1 MAKLVKVSEL
11 VKADEPKRMVQLVK
25 VTKQLVLSSQTGEN
39 YLSKQNTEKGQRY
52 FLKCLQK
59 SLIN

>member
-25 VTKQLVLSSQTGEN
+25 VTKQLVLSGQTGEN
-39 YLSKQNTEKGQRY
+39 YLSKQNTEKGQTWQNEETQRV
-52 FLKCLQK
+52 LL
-59 SLIN
+59 